1 MFWLSSVITV
11 LLAIG
16 WWLTWLATRLDRAH
30 SRVERSWAVLDAA
43 LVRRAQR
50 AVEAAQAP
58 GVDPATTLL
67 ICDAVGVALDP
78 DLGHHDREQAES
90 ALSNVLAVVGLSG
103 IEAEQDRASLARR
116 LHNDAVITAGSLRRR
131 PVVRIF
137 RLAGWAADPKPFE
150 MADHQLVWPSGQER

>member
-1 MFWLSSVITV
+1 MLWLASVIIG
-11 LLAIG
+11 LLIIG

-30 SRVERSWAVLDAA
+30 ARVERSWAVLDAA

-50 AVEAAQAP
+50 AVESAQAP

-67 ICDAVGVALDP
+67 ICDAAGGALDP

-90 ALSNVLAVVGLSG
+90 ALSHVLALVALSG
-103 IEAEQDRASLARR
+103 IQAEQDRACLARR
-116 LHNDAVITAGSLRRR
+116 LHNDAVIIAGSLRRR
-131 PVVRIF
+131 PVVRVF
-137 RLAGWAADPKPFE
+137 RLAGWATDPKPFE